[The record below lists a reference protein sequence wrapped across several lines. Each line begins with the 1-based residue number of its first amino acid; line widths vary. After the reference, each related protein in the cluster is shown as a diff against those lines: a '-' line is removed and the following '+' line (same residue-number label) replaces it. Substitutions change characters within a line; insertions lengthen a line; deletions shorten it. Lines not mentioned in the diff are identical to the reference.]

1 MQFPEKIK
9 TVTQKYKEQQDPLAR
24 FLNDTDI
31 CEFPHNDDNASL
43 DTYFTPFDEFHMEF
57 INESDEV
64 MSKKDFKEMMT
75 MKGHPLVS
83 LKVNNTKRKGYE
95 IKLVTNCLI

>member
-1 MQFPEKIK
+1 
-9 TVTQKYKEQQDPLAR
+9 
-24 FLNDTDI
+24 
-31 CEFPHNDDNASL
+31 
-43 DTYFTPFDEFHMEF
+43 MEF

-95 IKLVTNCLI
+95 IKLVSNCLL